1 MSYALETT
9 HIQLE
14 TTFGATRTFGFWQAR
29 AQITPGDFAPIVRRS
44 SSPLLA
50 PLDLSLLRYGL
61 VPPGFT
67 SAREADRYGLHQV
80 RAKRVGWQREVG
92 KLFNAGNRCLVP
104 MTTAGETSVV
114 AGLWGRWTRV
124 RHGSEMRVESFA
136 VFTVQDKTDR
146 WVPLEV
152 EAWDWHAWIE
162 GELNLE
168 MLIGMPPV
176 LQP

>member
-1 MSYALETT
+1 MTYALEIT
-9 HIQLE
+9 HTQLE
-14 TTFGATRTFGFWQAR
+14 TTFSTIKTFGFWQPKSLIA
-29 AQITPGDFAPIVRRS
+29 PGAFVPIIRCS
-44 SSPLLA
+44 SSPLLT
-50 PLDLSLLRYGL
+50 PFELSLLRYGL

-92 KLFNAGNRCLVP
+92 KLLNAGNRCLVP
-104 MTTAGETSVV
+104 ITTAGETRGV
-114 AGLWGRWTRV
+114 AGLRGRWTRV

-136 VFTVQDKTDR
+136 VLTVQDKTDR

-152 EAWDWHAWIE
+152 EAWDWHAWLE
-162 GELNLE
+162 GKLNLE
-168 MLIGMPPV
+168 MLIGMPPA